1 MNNRKPIK
9 AMIVFTIVAA
19 FSAICGAI
27 SSYGDI
33 PIEDATDVAAVMSLG
48 VVYIIVGLF
57 AVGLIAR
64 LMDGLFSIIATTLEW
79 WDE

>member
-9 AMIVFTIVAA
+9 AMIVLAFVAA
-19 FSAICGAI
+19 FSAICAAI
-27 SSYGDI
+27 SSHGNI

-48 VVYIIVGLF
+48 VVYIIGFLF

-64 LMDGLFSIIATTLEW
+64 LMDGLFSIIAATWEW
-79 WDE
+79 WNE